1 MTERNVD
8 EMIKRIKSFEQG
20 DAIHVFDRK
29 TKKLSL
35 KCGRCGAPS
44 IDDVTPIKHDDSCI
58 YALVNEDEPEILLND
73 AKNCDQN
80 LLFEDFMRNHE

>member
-1 MTERNVD
+1 MTERNIG
-8 EMIKRIKSFEQG
+8 EMIKKIKSFEQA

-35 KCGRCGAPS
+35 KCGRCGVSS
-44 IDDVTPIKHDDSCI
+44 IDDATPIKHDESCI

-73 AKNCDQN
+73 SKSII
-80 LLFEDFMRNHE
+80 